1 MKSFLLFASANN
13 APAGPNRSAMSFP
26 VSENR
31 TINDNP
37 ATTGKTEEKRKMQKE
52 NKMGVM
58 PIGRLVV
65 SMSVPMMLSMLVQA
79 LYNVVDSIWVSRVCE
94 DALTAVSLAFPVQ
107 NLMIGVATGTGVG
120 VNALL
125 SRSLGAKDYEKAN
138 RVASNG
144 IFLAVISGAVFLFL
158 GLFATPL
165 FFRTQV
171 PTDSPI
177 YSYGVDYLT
186 ICCSLS
192 FGVFGQIMVERL
204 MQSTGRT
211 VLSMVTQLIGA
222 VINIVLDPLFIL
234 GVGPFPRLEAKG
246 AAVATVIGQIAAFII
261 ALILNRSFNKEISV
275 SLRSFRPDGK
285 IIGEIYKIGVPSII
299 MVAIGSVMTY
309 SVNKILL
316 SFTQTAA
323 AVFGVYFKLQ
333 SFVFMP
339 IFGMNNG
346 IIPIIAFNYG
356 AGNRRRMTKTVRFSM
371 TLACSIMAVGTALM
385 WIMPETMLGLFDAS
399 ENMLSIGVPALRTIS
414 LSFVMAGFCIAMGSV
429 FQAIG
434 KSYFSMIV
442 SFTRQLVVLVPVAYL
457 LSKTGVL
464 ENVWWA
470 FPIAE
475 VASLSVTIVS
485 YIYVYKKVISRVGE

>member
-1 MKSFLLFASANN
+1 
-13 APAGPNRSAMSFP
+13 
-26 VSENR
+26 
-31 TINDNP
+31 
-37 ATTGKTEEKRKMQKE
+37 MQQE

-79 LYNVVDSIWVSRVCE
+79 LYNIVDSMWVSRVCE

-125 SRSLGAKDYEKAN
+125 SRSLGAKDYDRAN
-138 RVASNG
+138 TVASNG
-144 IFLAVISGAVFLFL
+144 VFLAVISSVVFFFL
-158 GLFATPL
+158 GVFAVPL

-171 PTDSPI
+171 AADSPI
-177 YSYGVDYLT
+177 YVYGVDYLT
-186 ICCSLS
+186 VCCAFS
-192 FGVFGQIMVERL
+192 FGVFGQIMIERL

-211 VLSMVTQLIGA
+211 VLSMITQLIGA
-222 VINIVLDPLFIL
+222 VINMILDPLFIL
-234 GVGPFPRLEAKG
+234 GMGPFPRLEAKG
-246 AAVATVIGQIAAFII
+246 AAIATVTGQIIAFIVAI
-261 ALILNRSFNKEISV
+261 VLNHHFNREISLK
-275 SLRSFRPDGK
+275 LRGFRPNGR
-285 IIGEIYKIGVPSII
+285 IIGDIYKISVPSII

-309 SVNKILL
+309 SLNKILL
-316 SFTQTAA
+316 TFTKTAA

-339 IFGMNNG
+339 VFGMNNG
-346 IIPIIAFNYG
+346 IIPIIAYNYG

-371 TLACSIMAVGTALM
+371 VLACSIMAVGTALM
-385 WIMPETMLGLFDAS
+385 WLFPETMLKIFDAS
-399 ENMLSIGVPALRTIS
+399 ENMLAIGVPALRTIS
-414 LSFVMAGFCIAMGSV
+414 LSFVVAGFCIAMGSV

-475 VASLSVTIVS
+475 VFSLAVTLIS
-485 YIYVYKKVISRVGE
+485 YSYVYKKIISHVGEKAVSSGENSLTETKESST

>member
-1 MKSFLLFASANN
+1 
-13 APAGPNRSAMSFP
+13 
-26 VSENR
+26 
-31 TINDNP
+31 
-37 ATTGKTEEKRKMQKE
+37 MQKE

-79 LYNVVDSIWVSRVCE
+79 LYNIVDSMWVSRVCE

-125 SRSLGAKDYEKAN
+125 SRSLGAKDYDKAN
-138 RVASNG
+138 AVASNG
-144 IFLAVISGAVFLFL
+144 VFLAIISGIVFFFL
-158 GLFATPL
+158 GIFATPL
-165 FFRTQV
+165 FFKTQV
-171 PTDSPI
+171 AADTEI
-177 YSYGVDYLT
+177 YTYGVDYLT
-186 ICCSLS
+186 VCCALS

-211 VLSMVTQLIGA
+211 VLSMITQLIGA
-222 VINIVLDPLFIL
+222 AINMIFDPLFIL
-234 GVGPFPRLEAKG
+234 GIGPFPRLEAKG
-246 AAVATVIGQIAAFII
+246 AAIATVMGQIAAFIV
-261 ALILNRSFNKEISV
+261 ALILNHHFNKEV
-275 SLRSFRPDGK
+275 TVKLKGFRPSGK

-309 SVNKILL
+309 AVNKILL
-316 SFTQTAA
+316 SFTKTAA

-339 IFGMNNG
+339 VFGMNNG

-356 AGNRRRMTKTVRFSM
+356 AGNRKRMTKTVRFSM
-371 TLACSIMAVGTALM
+371 VLACSIMAVGTALM
-385 WIMPETMLGLFDAS
+385 WLIPDTMLKIFDAS
-399 ENMLSIGVPALRTIS
+399 DSMLSIGVPALRIIS
-414 LSFVMAGFCIAMGSV
+414 LSFVFAGFSIAMGSV

-434 KSYFSMIV
+434 KSHFSMIV
-442 SFTRQLVVLVPVAYL
+442 SFTRQLVVLVPVAYF

-475 VASLSVTIVS
+475 VFSLAVTVIS
-485 YIYVYKKVISRVGE
+485 YSYVYKKIISRVGSQISE

>member
-1 MKSFLLFASANN
+1 
-13 APAGPNRSAMSFP
+13 
-26 VSENR
+26 
-31 TINDNP
+31 
-37 ATTGKTEEKRKMQKE
+37 MQKE

-79 LYNVVDSIWVSRVCE
+79 LYNIVDSMWVSRVCE

-125 SRSLGAKDYEKAN
+125 SRSLGAKDFKKAN
-138 RVASNG
+138 SVASNG
-144 IFLAVISGAVFLFL
+144 VFLAIASAAVFLLL
-158 GLFATPL
+158 GVFAVPL
-165 FFRTQV
+165 FFRTQIAV
-171 PTDSPI
+171 DSPI
-177 YSYGVDYLT
+177 YYYGVDYLT
-186 ICCSLS
+186 ICCAFS
-192 FGVFGQIMVERL
+192 FGVFGQIMIERL

-211 VLSMVTQLIGA
+211 LLSMTTQLIGA
-222 VINIVLDPLFIL
+222 VINMILDPLLIL
-234 GVGPFPRLEAKG
+234 GMGPFPRLEAKG
-246 AAVATVIGQIAAFII
+246 AAIATVTGQIIAFLV
-261 ALILNRSFNKEISV
+261 ALVLNHHFNREV
-275 SLRSFRPDGK
+275 SLKIKGFRPDGK

-309 SVNKILL
+309 SLNKILL
-316 SFTQTAA
+316 TFTKTAA

-339 IFGMNNG
+339 VFGMNNG

-371 TLACSIMAVGTALM
+371 VLACSIMAVGTALM
-385 WIMPETMLGLFDAS
+385 WIIPETMLKIFDAS
-399 ENMLSIGVPALRTIS
+399 ENMLAIGVPALRTIS
-414 LSFVMAGFCIAMGSV
+414 ISFVMAGFCIAMGSV

-475 VASLSVTIVS
+475 IVS
-485 YIYVYKKVISRVGE
+485 LTVTLISYSYVYKKIISNVGKKAVSSGENNPPETKGNLTEPKESAT